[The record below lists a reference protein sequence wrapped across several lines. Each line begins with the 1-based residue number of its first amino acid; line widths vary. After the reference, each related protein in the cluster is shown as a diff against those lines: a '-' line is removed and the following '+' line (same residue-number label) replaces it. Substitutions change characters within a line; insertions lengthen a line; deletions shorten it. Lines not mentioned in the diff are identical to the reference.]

1 MSDIYMTTTITTTHL
16 AATGGI
22 RFPLVRNFLGG
33 GNSKIFMFT
42 QNLGED
48 EPNLT
53 IIFCKW
59 VGSTTGKLHPPF
71 FVGGLDIS
79 LGDLSKTL
87 VALTERVEQMEGKGH
102 QTMEAGDRTWVE

>member
-1 MSDIYMTTTITTTHL
+1 MVDKIIKSFTKRSRNTKSEASNDS
-16 AATGGI
+16 
-22 RFPLVRNFLGG
+22 PLSGLFILP
-33 GNSKIFMFT
+33 I
-42 QNLGED
+42 
-48 EPNLT
+48 PHLT